1 MNVTK
6 QAFGKMP
13 DGTPVDLYTLTN
25 ANGLEAKITTY
36 GGAVVSLLAPDQ
48 SGKLDDVVLGLETLE
63 EYIEKSLY
71 FGCITGRY
79 ANRIAQGKFTLNDVE
94 YTLAQNDGENH
105 LHGGLKGFDKV
116 VWAAQEISSDD
127 GVGLKLTYLS
137 KDGEEGYPGNLS
149 VEVVYTL
156 TNADELKI
164 EYLATTDT
172 DTVVNLTNH
181 TYFNLVDGGA
191 GDILGHELMLNAGRF
206 TPIDNTL
213 IPTGELRSVEGT
225 PLDFRQLTL
234 VGARIEQDDEQLHFA
249 GGYDHNWVLNSADGS
264 LALAARVQEPT
275 TGRVMEIYTTEPG
288 IQFYSGNFL
297 DGSITG
303 KGGKVYRKRYGFCL
317 ETQHFPDSPNQSH
330 FPSTLL
336 KPGEKYQTTTI
347 YKFSTL

>member
-25 ANGLEAKITTY
+25 ANGLEAKITSY

-63 EYIEKSLY
+63 EYIEKSPY

-79 ANRIAQGKFTLNDVE
+79 ANRIAQGKFTLNGVE
-94 YTLAQNDGENH
+94 YTLVQNDGENH

-172 DTVVNLTNH
+172 ETVVNLTNH
-181 TYFNLVDGGA
+181 TYFNLADGGA
-191 GDILGHELMLNAGRF
+191 GDILGHELMLDAGRF

-213 IPTGELRSVEGT
+213 IPTGELRSVEDT
-225 PLDFRQLTL
+225 PLDFRQLTPI
-234 VGARIEQDDEQLHFA
+234 GARIEQDDEQLRFA

-275 TGRVMEIYTTEPG
+275 TGRVMEVYTTEPG

-317 ETQHFPDSPNQSH
+317 ETQHFPDSPNQPH

-347 YKFSTL
+347 YKFIVL